1 MIPIHKLIKLP
12 RHQALRKICKIF
24 TQAEQELFCSAGAP
38 LCNPGSP
45 LCCSFSLK
53 YLQDIAKLLTQDKE
67 FSEAAVKE
75 LVLAESMICQ
85 TRDGTSAGPV
95 SGLGSADET
104 INLSIVRSC
113 NTIRHI
119 LLAETGQQTADWDFI
134 NHLGKLD
141 PEKRK
146 VFPGMHVFLEDIR
159 SPFNVGSMF
168 RSAESFGVE
177 KVLLSPLCADPNH
190 PRAQRT
196 AMGCVSAVP
205 WRRINIDEIEGPL
218 FVLETGGTNMSDF
231 DFPKTGTMIAGS
243 EELGASP
250 KALKL
255 AEQSLGRVT
264 IQTYGAKGSLNAG
277 TAFGIALQAWAH
289 HLSIQYFP
297 S

>member
-1 MIPIHKLIKLP
+1 M
-12 RHQALRKICKIF
+12 CKIF
-24 TQAEQELFCSAGAP
+24 TQAEQELSRSAAAP
-38 LCNPGSP
+38 LCNPSSP
-45 LCCSFSLK
+45 LYCSFSLK
-53 YLQDIAKLLTQDKE
+53 YLQDIAALLTQDKE
-67 FSEAAVKE
+67 FSEAAAKE
-75 LVLAESMICQ
+75 LVLAEKMICQ
-85 TRDGTSAGPV
+85 TAEDASAGSV
-95 SGLGSADET
+95 FGLGSADEP
-104 INLSIVRSC
+104 INLSFIRSC
-113 NTIRHI
+113 NAIRHI

-134 NHLGKLD
+134 NHQGELD
-141 PEKRK
+141 AQKRM
-146 VFPGMHVFLEDIR
+146 VFPGMRVFLEDIR

-177 KVLLSPLCADPNH
+177 KILLSPLCADPNH

-196 AMGCVSAVP
+196 AMGCVSVIS
-205 WRRINIDEIEGPL
+205 WEHIDIEKIEGPV
-218 FVLETGGTNMSDF
+218 FVLETGGTNMADF

-277 TAFGIALQAWAH
+277 TAFGIALQAWAQ
-289 HLSIQYFP
+289 HLSKQYFP